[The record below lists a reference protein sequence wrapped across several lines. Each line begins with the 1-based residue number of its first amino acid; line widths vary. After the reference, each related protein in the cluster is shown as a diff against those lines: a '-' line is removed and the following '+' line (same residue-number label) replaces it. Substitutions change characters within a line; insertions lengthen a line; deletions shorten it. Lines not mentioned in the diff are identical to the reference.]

1 MPLLIDVRKLRI
13 INVLMESGAG
23 NVANS
28 LESLAGLEA
37 SVAVKSLS
45 LVTPGDIPEDLG
57 DDEVFSAT
65 INLTEPPYG
74 DFIMTFGE
82 GTAESIAKHMT
93 GSEVDG
99 EMTQLHRSAL
109 QEMCNIFTSG
119 FIDGMANTLGGSI
132 EMGTPDLQQGTGRE
146 LMEDN
151 LSHIGN
157 DSLAVVLDSQ
167 VNVTEPGTQFEIRI
181 FLIPD
186 PGSFV
191 NLIDHMDMDDIRTEE
206 LQIED
211 IDTGE
216 DEQADAEEEED
227 LGTGHTDFEDL

>member
-28 LESLAGLEA
+28 LESLAGLNAE
-37 SVAVKSLS
+37 VAVKSLS
-45 LVTPGDIPEDLG
+45 MVRPDDIPEDVG

-65 INLTEPPYG
+65 INLTGPPYG
-74 DFIMTFGE
+74 DFIMTFDE
-82 GTAESIAKHMT
+82 ETAESIAEEMT
-93 GSEVDG
+93 GTAADG
-99 EMTQLHRSAL
+99 ELTQLQESAL

-119 FIDGMANTLGGSI
+119 FIDGMANTLGSSI
-132 EMGTPDLQQGTGRE
+132 EMGTPELEHGSGRV
-146 LMEDN
+146 LMENN
-151 LSHIGN
+151 LSHVHN

-167 VNVTEPGTQFEIRI
+167 VTVTDPGTAFQIHI
-181 FLIPD
+181 YLIPD

-206 LQIED
+206 LEIED
-211 IDTGE
+211 IDTEAVE
-216 DEQADAEEEED
+216 DDEAEEE
-227 LGTGHTDFEDL
+227 LGTDHTAFEDL

>member
-28 LESLAGLEA
+28 LESLAGLNAE
-37 SVAVKSLS
+37 VAVKSLS
-45 LVTPGDIPEDLG
+45 MVTPSDIPEDLG
-57 DDEVFSAT
+57 DDQVFSAT
-65 INLTEPPYG
+65 ISLTEPPYG
-74 DFIMTFGE
+74 DFMMTFDE
-82 GTAESIAKHMT
+82 GTAESIAEEMT
-93 GSEVDG
+93 GTEVDG
-99 EMTQLHRSAL
+99 ELTQLQESAL

-119 FIDGMANTLGGSI
+119 FIDGMANTLGSSI
-132 EMGTPDLQQGTGRE
+132 EMGTPQLEHGIGRE
-146 LMEDN
+146 LMEAN
-151 LSHIGN
+151 LSHVRN

-167 VNVTEPGTQFEIRI
+167 VNVTDPGTRFQIRI

-191 NLIDHMDMDDIRTEE
+191 NLIDHMDMEDIRTEE

-211 IDTGE
+211 IDIEEPEEPETE
-216 DEQADAEEEED
+216 DEFDS
-227 LGTGHTDFEDL
+227 TPPSFEDL

>member
-28 LESLAGLEA
+28 LETLAGLNAE
-37 SVAVKSLS
+37 VAVKSLS
-45 LVTPGDIPEDLG
+45 MVTPTDIPEDLG

-65 INLTEPPYG
+65 ISLTEPPYG
-74 DFIMTFGE
+74 DFMMTFDQ
-82 GTAESIAKHMT
+82 GTAESIAEEMT
-93 GSEVDG
+93 GTEVDG
-99 EMTQLHRSAL
+99 ELTQLQESAL

-119 FIDGMANTLGGSI
+119 FIDGMANTLGASI
-132 EMGTPDLQQGTGRE
+132 EMGTPQLEHGVGRE
-146 LMEDN
+146 LMADN
-151 LSHIGN
+151 LSHVRN
-157 DSLAVVLDSQ
+157 DSLAVVLDSH
-167 VNVTEPGTQFEIRI
+167 VNVTDPGTEFQIRI

-191 NLIDHMDMDDIRTEE
+191 NLVDHMDMDDIRTEE

-211 IDTGE
+211 IETGE
-216 DEQADAEEEED
+216 DESEEPDAEDD
-227 LGTGHTDFEDL
+227 LGTSPTSFEDL